1 MDFWRELFTQR
12 AGRRTL
18 WKQYH
23 LMDRY
28 FYSSVCL
35 FPCHLE
41 RQGWI
46 DAIREGGGKDFDET
60 MNERGERRSSSM
72 VSLVEAVDMCQHLRI
87 IIESIE

>member
-1 MDFWRELFTQR
+1 
-12 AGRRTL
+12 
-18 WKQYH
+18 
-23 LMDRY
+23 MDRY

-35 FPCHLE
+35 FPCYLE

-46 DAIREGGGKDFDET
+46 YAIREGGGKDLDET
-60 MNERGERRSSSM
+60 MKEERGGVVVSSSM

>member
-1 MDFWRELFTQR
+1 VDFWRELFTQR

-18 WKQYH
+18 WKQY

-60 MNERGERRSSSM
+60 MKEERGGVVVSSSV
-72 VSLVEAVDMCQHLRI
+72 VSLE
-87 IIESIE
+87 